1 VTEVN
6 AGIEAGAALFQKLR
20 DIEIRCVEHAAGLP
34 QREILETTW
43 EGVLFSVGGHPLIAP
58 LGEVKEIIN
67 YTADITPVPGT
78 RSWLLGVANVRG
90 NLLPVVDLQAYLLG
104 RSTVSGR
111 RSRVLVIDHNG
122 VYSGLLVDQ
131 MVGIRHFRASEQ
143 TSQSVPLPEPIAR
156 FVERYFDHDRE
167 IWPVFSMLR
176 LAENSEFLLAA
187 A

>member
-1 VTEVN
+1 MERHVTTPRKKKDVADLSQFENSLGELEKIVERMEK
-6 AGIEAGAALFQKLR
+6 GEQTLEEALR
-20 DIEIRCVEHAAGLP
+20 DIETRCLEYAAGLP
-34 QREILETTW
+34 QRETLETTW

-111 RSRVLVIDHNG
+111 RRS
-122 VYSGLLVDQ
+122 
-131 MVGIRHFRASEQ
+131 
-143 TSQSVPLPEPIAR
+143 
-156 FVERYFDHDRE
+156 
-167 IWPVFSMLR
+167 
-176 LAENSEFLLAA
+176 
-187 A
+187 